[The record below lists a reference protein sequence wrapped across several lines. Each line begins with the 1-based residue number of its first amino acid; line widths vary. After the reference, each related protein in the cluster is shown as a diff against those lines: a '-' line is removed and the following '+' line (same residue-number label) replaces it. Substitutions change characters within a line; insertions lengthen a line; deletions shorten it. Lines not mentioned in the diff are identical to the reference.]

1 MKIEITYP
9 PVSKKNFQRK
19 RLLDILKWPFLLVAY
34 ICPIVNLAV
43 GGKAWSIAAVTAIY
57 MIWTLVFS
65 TDLVEYNRISQFIKL
80 IIWATLLMGMIEV
93 FIAPGWAVTVMP
105 IVWFGA
111 LGISA
116 VLFFTDFSRQRQ
128 NMLPMLLFIL
138 LSMAGAGVGLTFANG
153 QAGWA
158 YIVLG
163 ALAVVMLA
171 ACVIALGPDFLREL
185 RRRFHLR

>member
-19 RLLDILKWPFLLVAY
+19 RLLDILKWPFLLAAY

-105 IVWFGA
+105 IVW
-111 LGISA
+111 LVKTVIPLLPIPQI
-116 VLFFTDFSRQRQ
+116 LFPS
-128 NMLPMLLFIL
+128 
-138 LSMAGAGVGLTFANG
+138 V
-153 QAGWA
+153 W
-158 YIVLG
+158 
-163 ALAVVMLA
+163 
-171 ACVIALGPDFLREL
+171 
-185 RRRFHLR
+185 